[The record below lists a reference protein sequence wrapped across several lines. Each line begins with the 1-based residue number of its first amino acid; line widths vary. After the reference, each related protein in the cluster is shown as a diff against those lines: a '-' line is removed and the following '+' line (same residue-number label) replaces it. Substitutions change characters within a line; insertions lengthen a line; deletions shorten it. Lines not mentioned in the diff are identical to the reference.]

1 MAAGGCA
8 LRPQKL
14 KSFFMSLTFHE
25 PAKELAKGTGK
36 KRETP
41 QPTQACVSPRL
52 SFQWLH
58 RQLLAGHGQE
68 KGWGGDAEGEE
79 AKEKESE
86 RSARLPAE
94 LAPPKPESQP
104 KKARAHKK
112 EKVPDSTKGKSR
124 LARRGASWQTAGMPV
139 QTRHRKPS
147 ELQKSRG
154 SVGAIESLYW

>member
-1 MAAGGCA
+1 MCRHVSAFSGYIASCLLGTAKRKAGG
-8 LRPQKL
+8 
-14 KSFFMSLTFHE
+14 
-25 PAKELAKGTGK
+25 
-36 KRETP
+36 
-41 QPTQACVSPRL
+41 V
-52 SFQWLH
+52 
-58 RQLLAGHGQE
+58 
-68 KGWGGDAEGEE
+68 GGLGGGAEGDE

-124 LARRGASWQTAGMPV
+124 LARSGTSWQTTGMPV
-139 QTRHRKPS
+139 QTRHGKPS
-147 ELQKSRG
+147 EFQKSRG